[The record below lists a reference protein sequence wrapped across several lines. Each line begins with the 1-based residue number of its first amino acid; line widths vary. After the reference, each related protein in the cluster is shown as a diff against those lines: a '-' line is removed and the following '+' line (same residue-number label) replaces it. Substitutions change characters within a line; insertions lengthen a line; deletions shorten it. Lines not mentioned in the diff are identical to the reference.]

1 MQKEWST
8 PMQST
13 NARIEVFME
22 MKIKVEVFLVVM
34 PCSVVVGYQHF
45 RGSFC
50 PHLHPEDEGGMVKI
64 KAKVF

>member
-34 PCSVVVGYQHF
+34 PCSVAVGYLEQASATF
-45 RGSFC
+45 LLDYTYLNPSY
-50 PHLHPEDEGGMVKI
+50 I
-64 KAKVF
+64 